1 MFVHV
6 LRPIMSVTY
15 LASAPAKLLR
25 VLFMLLISIA
35 ASPAQANGEY
45 DSFLLD
51 VFRLERCGFMS
62 TSETARA
69 GRADDCRAVLEQAEQ
84 EVSSVSDADVA
95 RQADVRNKWIALR
108 TIYEAALNDP
118 QRFREPITA
127 DKIRFG
133 REALVS
139 SLQSDLP
146 KPPSPVALAIQ
157 MERIATEY
165 VWRAESVMGAGM
177 SATEIL
183 DIEKMVSEADRQ
195 FNSLASRFGKD
206 ANFRAIYAKYEF
218 IRTSLINYNSDTV
231 PYIVDLYT
239 DKISKGLGDMARI

>member
-1 MFVHV
+1 MFVHA
-6 LRPIMSVTY
+6 LPHIMPVKYFVST
-15 LASAPAKLLR
+15 SALSLR
-25 VLFMLLISIA
+25 VVLLLFTA
-35 ASPAQANGEY
+35 AFASQAQADGEY

-62 TSETARA
+62 TSEAARA
-69 GRADDCRAVLEQAEQ
+69 GRVDDCRAVLEKAEQ
-84 EVSSVSDADVA
+84 EISSVSDADVG
-95 RQADVRNKWIALR
+95 RNADVINKWMALR
-108 TIYEAALNDP
+108 TIYENALNEP
-118 QRFREPITA
+118 QRFREPTTA

-133 REALVS
+133 RDALVT

-195 FNSLASRFGKD
+195 FKVLAERFGKD
-206 ANFRAIYAKYEF
+206 SSFQTIFAKYEF

-239 DKISKGLGDMARI
+239 DKISKALGDMARI

>member
-1 MFVHV
+1 MFVHA
-6 LRPIMSVTY
+6 LRHIMSVKY
-15 LASAPAKLLR
+15 LVSAPARLL
-25 VLFMLLISIA
+25 LMLLISVA
-35 ASPAQANGEY
+35 ASQAQANGEY

-69 GRADDCRAVLEQAEQ
+69 GRADDCRAVLEKAEQ
-84 EVSSVSDADVA
+84 EVSSASDADVD
-95 RQADVRNKWIALR
+95 RNTDVMNKWIALR
-108 TIYEAALNDP
+108 DIYEMALDDP
-118 QRFREPITA
+118 QRFREPTTA

-133 REALVS
+133 RDALVT

-183 DIEKMVSEADRQ
+183 DIEKMVSEADDQ
-195 FNSLASRFGKD
+195 FKVLATQFGKD
-206 ANFRAIYAKYEF
+206 ANFQTIVAKYEF

-231 PYIVDLYT
+231 PYIVDLYA
-239 DKISKGLGDMARI
+239 DKISKALGDMARI